1 MSAGLNFALRENP
14 LKKGS
19 FYIVLKDNRNG
30 PDYQVAKRIG
40 LTLEDYQKR
49 LVEEYKATQTKSG
62 LLQFG
67 SREDAQEALD
77 WMESQV
83 VMFVLAGL

>member
-1 MSAGLNFALRENP
+1 MDGLNFSLRENP
-14 LKKGS
+14 LKRNS
-19 FYIVLKDNRNG
+19 FYIVLKNNRNG

-40 LTLEDYQKR
+40 YTLEDYQRK
-49 LVEEYKATQTKSG
+49 LIEEYKATLTKSD

-83 VMFVLAGL
+83 VMSVLAGLE